1 MKSYY
6 IQIDE
11 RDESVLMEVLRR
23 FSVKI
28 KSADDTP
35 APANSKAK
43 KKLLKTMS
51 EVGNKATER
60 GLTDEI
66 LNEIL
71 NEQ

>member
-23 FSVKI
+23 FSVRI
-28 KSADDTP
+28 KPADPVP

-43 KKLLKTMS
+43 KQLLKTMS
-51 EVGNKATER
+51 EMGNKATEK
-60 GLTDEI
+60 GMTDEI

>member
-28 KSADDTP
+28 KPADDIP

-43 KKLLKTMS
+43 KQLLKTMS
-51 EVGNKATER
+51 EMGNKATER